1 MKIALVENSA
11 APAAP
16 KAYPSIILRFMVI
29 EGFRT
34 FASPELCGFRWLQCS
49 TGFRPWH
56 ERRHV
61 VIADGVFFDPG
72 VDRARPAQEVGV
84 LVAEVRMPEKGPPG
98 FQHGDRRNPVV
109 EKVVVSRIQGSV
121 MNLSRSKFTQVVLAC
136 MSVQNHFWFYDERE
150 MSLIRVD
157 AQLRPTAHTG
167 RIDQLLGF
175 AVRPVSMQEHENWL
189 YMHDPE
195 HGLLVFD
202 LFGTYARTIPLL
214 NMISFEV
221 RGEKIYFFGDEGAR
235 IYDKRSFE
243 ITPLEANYSDQ
254 AAIKDMRVE
263 IGRAY
268 LLLDDKILIIP
279 LSGQ

>member
-1 MKIALVENSA
+1 MKLLFLSITIACCTIMHGQVDDMPIVINGQFDKFTTDELGNVYA
-11 APAAP
+11 
-16 KAYPSIILRFMVI
+16 LR
-29 EGFRT
+29 GD
-34 FASPELCGFRWLQCS
+34 ELELFN
-49 TGFRPWH
+49 
-56 ERRHV
+56 
-61 VIADGVFFDPG
+61 ADGKSWLRNSVKTFGRIGTIDAFYSLKPMLFAPEQG
-72 VDRARPAQEVGV
+72 QLVV
-84 LVAEVRMPEKGPPG
+84 LDNTLSV
-98 FQHGDRRNPVV
+98 
-109 EKVVVSRIQGSV
+109 QGSV